1 MIPQHFPLYAIDAR
15 NAAVSV
21 VIGWV
26 ETTDYRRLPVLAP
39 AERPGPAVMIR
50 EGDAV
55 HLVYSTQPRPIM
67 PLPPVQRRP
76 DADATVIQ
84 PTVQSGRL
92 RP

>member
-26 ETTDYRRLPVLAP
+26 ETPDYQRLPVLAP
-39 AERPGPAVMIR
+39 AERPGPALMVR
-50 EGDAV
+50 AESASN
-55 HLVYSTQPRPIM
+55 LVYSTQPR

-76 DADATVIQ
+76 DPDATVTM
-84 PTVQSGRL
+84 PAAPSGRL